1 MKRIVSIVVL
11 VAVVALTAG
20 EALANRDMAGVPV
33 KGTEGPDI
41 RARVEPKGVE
51 GPDVR
56 TKVEPKGQE
65 GPGVR

>member
-11 VAVVALTAG
+11 VAVVALGTG
-20 EALANRDMAGVPV
+20 EVFASGERSEVPI

-41 RARVEPKGVE
+41 RAKVEPKGVE
-51 GPDVR
+51 GPDIR
-56 TKVEPKGQE
+56 TKVAPKGQE